1 MENKQNIKD
10 LIQKFYPHAKEKL
23 GFDHPVR
30 VIMRQDAENAQQ
42 SLGKTAY
49 YDPAEKLIV
58 LYVTDRHPKDVLRS
72 FSHELVHHAQNCRG
86 ELNDLTT
93 DGHYAKD
100 GKGREIEE
108 EAYLQGNL
116 NLRDYEDSIKF
127 KGVNEMKLTKSQLK
141 SLIESTVNAIMI
153 EGAKADKDYDGDGK
167 IETSEEEYLGSRD
180 KAIKKA
186 INELEPITIRPEG
199 DVELP
204 EFVKQFI
211 VRLDRELE
219 IDTEQFEKFMKKMI
233 VQRAIKRAEEIPDD
247 VTGAGFDLKFEDI
260 DEISPVPTP
269 IPKRDEKE
277 DVDEMHCGGK
287 RDDELEEQRPEVGP
301 EREPGQRGRDNPILS
316 LANQLEAYIARLRVA
331 AKEGNVKSVKSEI
344 QNLRQTLSIFEKNMK
359 NFDDGR
365 MRFTRGSLEEQEVV
379 TPRSAKE
386 KREEEEKK
394 KGFKKRNPEIS
405 KALDSVRLKD
415 KDEKEF
421 VEPADPAPNLEENN
435 KTWYNSSLYESLK
448 SKWTK

>member
-86 ELNDLTT
+86 ELDDLST
-93 DGHYAKD
+93 DAHYAKD

-127 KGVNEMKLTKSQLK
+127 EGVNEMKLTKSQLK
-141 SLIESTVNAIMI
+141 GLIEQTI
-153 EGAKADKDYDGDGK
+153 EKITEKKFPDLTGDGK
-167 IETSEEEYLGSRD
+167 VTQADILKGRGVKLKEKEHENDSALDDDGFDAFRD
-180 KAIKKA
+180 AFKSVTGDK
-186 INELEPITIRPEG
+186 EG
-199 DVELP
+199 DSEKEKNRERFRAVARAAERTK
-204 EFVKQFI
+204 EKREEDGEMDEQEMVVK
-211 VRLDRELE
+211 
-219 IDTEQFEKFMKKMI
+219 
-233 VQRAIKRAEEIPDD
+233 AD
-247 VTGAGFDLKFEDI
+247 VTLTGEAKRIIDMFDNFLNQADVEGAEMEAVVAAIMQKLQDKGVEYADPSGTLDM

-269 IPKRDEKE
+269 IPNRDEK
-277 DVDEMHCGGK
+277 
-287 RDDELEEQRPEVGP
+287 DDDLG
-301 EREPGQRGRDNPILS
+301 
-316 LANQLEAYIARLRVA
+316 
-331 AKEGNVKSVKSEI
+331 
-344 QNLRQTLSIFEKNMK
+344 
-359 NFDDGR
+359 
-365 MRFTRGSLEEQEVV
+365 EQEMKPTIKGKKIKIEKEPKDPMDPVIKIA
-379 TPRSAKE
+379 TDKRKDKE
-386 KREEEEKK
+386 K
-394 KGFKKRNPEIS
+394 
-405 KALDSVRLKD
+405 
-415 KDEKEF
+415 F
-421 VEPADPAPNLEENN
+421 VAPSDPAPNLEENN
-435 KTWYNSSLYESLK
+435 ETWYNSSLYESLK